1 MTTLQVKVRPALEY
15 FYWTD
20 VSDALEKEMGCKWED
35 FHHTFM
41 EWMEKYDPEAG
52 SGDIGTTHN
61 IDEQI
66 AELQK
71 KITQAATDGEFDDI
85 PEDELDDF
93 IADEYYGMAFLK
105 ALKNVLGEYSTKAS
119 FLYSW

>member
-1 MTTLQVKVRPALEY
+1 MTALQVQVRPALEY
-15 FYWTD
+15 FHWSD
-20 VSDALEKEMGCKWED
+20 VSKALEKEMDCRWQD

-41 EWMEKYDPEAG
+41 EWMEKNDPEAG
-52 SGDIGTTHN
+52 SGMIGTTHN

-71 KITQAATDGEFDDI
+71 KITQAADDGEFDGVPD
-85 PEDELDDF
+85 DELEDY

-105 ALKNVLGEYSTKAS
+105 ALKTVLGEHSTKAA